1 MLPCVDVRI
10 VLGCALL
17 GAILAGALA
26 IAAGTDYRARSFV
39 IRVPPDFSG
48 ERGLALARGDA
59 VLGRALELAGEGE
72 RDADWLRGRSTA
84 ELTSRQDLSF
94 TVEVPGREQA
104 AALATAYA
112 RAYREQIPRRAGLT
126 TTGRGARDAQRTLG
140 PVGWTLLGAAAGL
153 WLGMALA
160 IVRQGRRPVSSGSGP
175 APRPA

>member
-1 MLPCVDVRI
+1 VDVRI
-10 VLGCALL
+10 IFGCALV
-17 GAILAGALA
+17 GAVLAGALA
-26 IAAGTDYRARSFV
+26 LAAGTDFRARSFV

-48 ERGLALARGDA
+48 ERGLAVARGDA
-59 VLGRALELAGEGE
+59 VLARALEFAGEDG
-72 RDADWLRGRSTA
+72 RDPEWLRERSSA

-94 TVEVPGREQA
+94 TVEAPEREQA

-112 RAYREQIPRRAGLT
+112 KAYREEIPLRAGLT

-160 IVRQGRRPVSSGSGP
+160 IVREGRRPIRRGSPP